1 MRSYDYLKIKTKEE
15 KRKRVYKTSQWQKW
29 KNKVFIF
36 AKISA
41 IESQGKKKKKKE
53 CQEENLHATINT
65 IAASSSCVE
74 LQRPDFMS
82 LI

>member
-41 IESQGKKKKKKE
+41 IESQGKKKKKNAKKR
-53 CQEENLHATINT
+53 IYM
-65 IAASSSCVE
+65 
-74 LQRPDFMS
+74 LQ
-82 LI
+82 LIQSPPPPPV

>member
-41 IESQGKKKKKKE
+41 IESQGEKKNAKKR
-53 CQEENLHATINT
+53 IYM
-65 IAASSSCVE
+65 
-74 LQRPDFMS
+74 LQ
-82 LI
+82 LIQSPPPPPV

>member
-41 IESQGKKKKKKE
+41 IESQGKKKKKK
-53 CQEENLHATINT
+53 NAKKRIYM
-65 IAASSSCVE
+65 
-74 LQRPDFMS
+74 LQ
-82 LI
+82 LIQSPPPPPV